1 MIKDLS
7 EQLQTK
13 DDDLKMEKEKNS
25 KLQKKLE
32 ESEKQVVNLSNKIAM
47 L

>member
-13 DDDLKMEKEKNS
+13 DDELKMEKEKNPS
-25 KLQKKLE
+25 FKKSLR
-32 ESEKQVVNLSNKIAM
+32 N
-47 L
+47 

>member
-25 KLQKKLE
+25 KLQNKLE